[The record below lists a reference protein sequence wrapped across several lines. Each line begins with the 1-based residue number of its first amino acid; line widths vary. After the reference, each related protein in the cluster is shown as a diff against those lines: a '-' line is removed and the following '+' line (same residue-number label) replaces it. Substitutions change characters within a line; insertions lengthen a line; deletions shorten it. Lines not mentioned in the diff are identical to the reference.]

1 MAFEKVVQ
9 DRIFGVTNQN
19 STVRLPIGDS
29 SGGTF
34 TSKVNPMK
42 GTLLWDTAMYV
53 LHGVSVAGG
62 ATGGSYT
69 ITLQTDAV
77 LGYTGLPIASVSGIG
92 PLSARTQILSS
103 SHQAASSPLPTHLFI
118 NQTASGGG
126 IWAQCYVLAKHY
138 RGVLGS
144 PASKTS
150 ERVIMGDMLVGSSLN
165 KTFATDAGIGAD
177 ITFTLGTSGSAMG
190 LHRMRLWDKAHFWVV
205 AGVSIAGTHDVDII
219 STIGVTGSAVTGRT
233 FSIASTGVAGALD
246 TAGEKIALTNAF
258 FGPTANPTHIIWTQ
272 VTAGGV
278 SDARVVV
285 LAKTGRGSLAK
296 Q

>member
-1 MAFEKVVQ
+1 MSFEKVVQ
-9 DRIFGVTNQN
+9 DRLFGVTNQN
-19 STVRLPIGDS
+19 SSVRLPVGDS
-29 SGGTF
+29 SAGTF

-42 GTLLWDTAMYV
+42 GTLLWDTAMYI

-69 ITLQTDAV
+69 LTLQTDAV
-77 LGYTGLPIASVSGIG
+77 SGYTALPIASATAG
-92 PLSARTQILSS
+92 PLTKRTVILSS
-103 SHQAASSPLPTHLFI
+103 SHQSAASPLPTHLDI

-126 IWAQCYVLAKHY
+126 IWAQCYVLAKQY
-138 RGVLGS
+138 RSVLGS
-144 PASKTS
+144 PAAKTS
-150 ERVIMGDMLVGSSLN
+150 ERIIMGDMLVGSSAN

-177 ITFTLGTSGSAMG
+177 ITFTLGTSGSAVG
-190 LHRMRLWDKAHFWVV
+190 LHRMRLWDKALFWVV
-205 AGVSIAGTHDVDII
+205 AGNSIAGTHDVDIV
-219 STIGVTGSAVTGRT
+219 STIGVTGSALTGRT